1 MQKPKDTPYELF
13 ALLLLTLPV
22 ELIYRKLVV
31 LLTFGERNHQ
41 LFAEPPPLDNL
52 LIRAAFVA
60 VPPLLSPIKLR

>member
-41 LFAEPPPLDNL
+41 LFAEPPRRHTLR
-52 LIRAAFVA
+52 RATYI
-60 VPPLLSPIKLR
+60 LY